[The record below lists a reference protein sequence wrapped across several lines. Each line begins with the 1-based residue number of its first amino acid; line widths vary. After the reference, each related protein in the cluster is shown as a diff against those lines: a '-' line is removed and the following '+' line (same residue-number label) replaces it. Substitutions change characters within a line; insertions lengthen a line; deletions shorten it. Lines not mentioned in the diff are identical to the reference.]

1 MATEPRTIKI
11 QLKHERTEEISERY
25 PTTSVTY
32 LITAREAQIMV
43 ERDLHLRRQ
52 EVADPEQAKRRSIHE
67 ICDELSKRDHNNAKQ
82 HLRNTAHR
90 SVSARGDDDE
100 LSVVDVAVSRTLR
113 IPGRPQGW
121 YVKPWRVSTRR
132 IAWWW
137 LASICTAIPNP
148 RSLAYWAYLNQRWR
162 RGWRR
167 PKHACASFC
176 PRQVIKQLCPKP
188 FLCKATP
195 ANPGSGS
202 CIGREVR

>member
-11 QLKHERTEEISERY
+11 QLKHERTEGISERY

-90 SVSARGDDDE
+90 SVSARDDDDE
-100 LSVVDVAVSRTLR
+100 LSVVDVAVSHEGEDPADSWATAGMVREALESLDPKNRLVVVGIHMHGYTQSQIARVLGVSQPAVAKRLKKAEARLR
-113 IPGRPQGW
+113 ELL
-121 YVKPWRVSTRR
+121 S
-132 IAWWW
+132 
-137 LASICTAIPNP
+137 
-148 RSLAYWAYLNQRWR
+148 
-162 RGWRR
+162 
-167 PKHACASFC
+167 
-176 PRQVIKQLCPKP
+176 
-188 FLCKATP
+188 
-195 ANPGSGS
+195 
-202 CIGREVR
+202 